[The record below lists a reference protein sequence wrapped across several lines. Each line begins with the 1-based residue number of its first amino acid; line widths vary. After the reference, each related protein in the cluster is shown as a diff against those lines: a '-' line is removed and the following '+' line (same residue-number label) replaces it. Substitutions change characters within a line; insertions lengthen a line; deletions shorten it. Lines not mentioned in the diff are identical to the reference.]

1 MGREERNSTK
11 LVLSI
16 YFWVQIGSNHQN
28 SIFIDF
34 SINFTSFKTNT
45 SKYVKNE
52 CKSTSLA
59 HVYRIPNHRPNTTR
73 NLGITDGKF

>member
-16 YFWVQIGSNHQN
+16 YLYFWVQIGSNHQN

-52 CKSTSLA
+52 CKSINLA
-59 HVYRIPNHRPNTTR
+59 YAYRIPNHRPKQFIFMSTN
-73 NLGITDGKF
+73 